1 MAALLSAFEG
11 LSPAAPAVHAQT
23 PARRALGGQQ
33 EDSRRET
40 VNASDLAML

>member
-11 LSPAAPAVHAQT
+11 LSPTAPAVHAQT
-23 PARRALGGQQ
+23 PRQEGLGGQQ